1 LQEALKKF
9 REEEVRKRLRKQ
21 YPVPTILL
29 LTATAFLLISIFF
42 PYWIMEMDAPQ
53 YPDGLR
59 VEVFVNK
66 IIGDVEELDLLNHY
80 IGMRT
85 LNEGATIE
93 RNLSV
98 FAIVALCLSTT
109 AAVFVHNRW
118 AVFLA
123 LPVLVYPFIF
133 LLDLFLWLRF
143 FGQNLDSSAPL
154 SSAIEPFTP
163 PLIGN
168 KAIANFIVH
177 TNVGSGF
184 YIACIA
190 VVLVTF
196 GIFFHRKF
204 YKNPIIKIANAEIE
218 GSDPVTIGATYD
230 IIPHII
236 LEVAKSFRQ
245 INPSVGLNIK
255 SGHRSD
261 VLQMVKKSEVDVG
274 ILPGVE
280 KSNDV
285 NFNSLFKYERVLI
298 TPLNHP
304 LLKQPM
310 ITLKD
315 IVQYP
320 LILMEE
326 HSYTRQLI
334 EKQFKEHNLDY
345 NIAIELDSMDFIKQF
360 VAIGMGISIGPLLA
374 IEKEDLKK
382 VNVVNISNIL
392 VPDEAGFITNPKKEL
407 TNNSL
412 SFIEALEAGS
422 AYK

>member
-118 AVFLA
+118 AAFLA
-123 LPVLVYPFIF
+123 LPILVYPFIF

-255 SGHRSD
+255 SGHRND

>member
-1 LQEALKKF
+1 MQEALKKF

-190 VVLVTF
+190 VALVAF

-261 VLQMVKKSEVDVG
+261 VLQMVKKSE
-274 ILPGVE
+274 
-280 KSNDV
+280 
-285 NFNSLFKYERVLI
+285 
-298 TPLNHP
+298 
-304 LLKQPM
+304 
-310 ITLKD
+310 
-315 IVQYP
+315 
-320 LILMEE
+320 
-326 HSYTRQLI
+326 
-334 EKQFKEHNLDY
+334 
-345 NIAIELDSMDFIKQF
+345 
-360 VAIGMGISIGPLLA
+360 IG
-374 IEKEDLKK
+374 
-382 VNVVNISNIL
+382 
-392 VPDEAGFITNPKKEL
+392 
-407 TNNSL
+407 
-412 SFIEALEAGS
+412 
-422 AYK
+422 